1 MEKWWPEVEYQD
13 NLVAGIPPGGVRDP
27 SIVKIMICYLLERL
41 GRPVPESEL
50 VELLT
55 GDQTVNYFLLTTTL
69 AGLKKLGHLREQGK
83 GLVLT
88 RLGVR
93 TAEELSGE
101 LPVTLRERILSRA
114 ETLRRENRLNS
125 ETTAQIVQLE
135 DGYRVDF
142 SFHDGEIE
150 FMKLSLYAPDE
161 VQASRLRKRLLEDY
175 QQLYI
180 DLIGR
185 LTS

>member
-1 MEKWWPEVEYQD
+1 M
-13 NLVAGIPPGGVRDP
+13 
-27 SIVKIMICYLLERL
+27 
-41 GRPVPESEL
+41 
-50 VELLT
+50 
-55 GDQTVNYFLLTTTL
+55 
-69 AGLKKLGHLREQGK
+69 
-83 GLVLT
+83 
-88 RLGVR
+88 
-93 TAEELSGE
+93 
-101 LPVTLRERILSRA
+101 TLRERILSRA

-180 DLIGR
+180 DLICR

>member
-1 MEKWWPEVEYQD
+1 MEYQD

-27 SIVKIMICYLLERL
+27 STVKIMICYLLQQL
-41 GRPVPESEL
+41 GRPVPEDEL

-83 GLVLT
+83 GKGLVLT

-93 TAEELSGE
+93 TAEELGGE
-101 LPVTLRERILSRA
+101 LPVTLRERVLSRA

-125 ETTAQIVQLE
+125 ETTAEIVQAE
-135 DGYRVDF
+135 DGYRVNF

-161 VQASRLRKRLLEDY
+161 IQANRLRTRLLEDY

>member
-27 SIVKIMICYLLERL
+27 SIVKIMICYLLQRL

-125 ETTAQIVQLE
+125 ERRLRLCSWKTDTGLTFLFMTT
-135 DGYRVDF
+135 R
-142 SFHDGEIE
+142 
-150 FMKLSLYAPDE
+150 LSL
-161 VQASRLRKRLLEDY
+161 
-175 QQLYI
+175 
-180 DLIGR
+180 
-185 LTS
+185 